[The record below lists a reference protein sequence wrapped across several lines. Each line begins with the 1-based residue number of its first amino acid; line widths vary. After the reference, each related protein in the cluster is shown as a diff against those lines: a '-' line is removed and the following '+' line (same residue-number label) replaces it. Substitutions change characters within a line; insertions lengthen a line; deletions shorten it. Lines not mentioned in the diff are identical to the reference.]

1 MIGMLDNLLSTPC
14 VKQETKVDL
23 GLAHKRLYISG
34 VEFDEIIMLWI
45 REHQKDVHF
54 VTRAKPTID
63 KLRNH
68 FVMAD
73 ERKVLDFRHMLKVSR
88 LLSSRFQGFK
98 EHKIR
103 SLCAAPYK
111 YLVTAKKDTSNRQHL
126 DLADLLHQHLQMTND
141 EIIEFQKIYEL
152 INPKEQNSAALAER
166 L

>member
-1 MIGMLDNLLSTPC
+1 L
-14 VKQETKVDL
+14 
-23 GLAHKRLYISG
+23 HISVFISLVLN

-98 EHKIR
+98 EHKIS
-103 SLCAAPYK
+103 SLCAC
-111 YLVTAKKDTSNRQHL
+111 LVTAREDSSTRPHM
-126 DLADLLHQHLQMTND
+126 DLADLLHQHLQMSD
-141 EIIEFQKIYEL
+141 KEIIEFKKIYGL

-166 L
+166 LKTKIAAKS